1 MHVILSK
8 NEGGYKVT
16 TQFGQAEDVDFNLLY
31 SDAYLSFKS
40 ELVKGAVINNNTA
53 TVKNN
58 QVEF

>member
-16 TQFGQAEDVDFNLLY
+16 TQFGQAEDVNFNLLY

-40 ELVKGAVINNNTA
+40 ELVKGAVINNNTV